1 MTERG
6 DTVIKLCEFLV
17 PCIVDERLVCW
28 QGDIKNSDIIF
39 SEGVRAND
47 NFIKLPAFI
56 EV

>member
-1 MTERG
+1 MTKRG

-17 PCIVDERLVCW
+17 SCIVDERLICW

-47 NFIKLPAFI
+47 NFIKLPAFV